1 MAESMSLRRDIG
13 DKIGNLGAS
22 ERKVGHSGMV
32 RCRQERCKGGL
43 IEALSF
49 GDLCEC
55 WNSVRTLT
63 LLGCHDVTPAAPALC
78 YASPVDTIAGNARA
92 TD

>member
-1 MAESMSLRRDIG
+1 MSLRRDIG
-13 DKIGNLGAS
+13 DEIGNLGAS

-32 RCRQERCKGGL
+32 RCRQECCKGGP

-49 GDLCEC
+49 GDPREC
-55 WNSVRTLT
+55 WSGVRTLT
-63 LLGCHDVTPAAPALC
+63 LPRCHDVTPAAPALC

>member
-1 MAESMSLRRDIG
+1 MAESMSSRRDIG
-13 DKIGNLGAS
+13 AG

-63 LLGCHDVTPAAPALC
+63 LLGCHDVTPAAPALQ
-78 YASPVDTIAGNARA
+78 AGGHSAINL
-92 TD
+92 